1 MNRHPQVP
9 VVAGIPLVTEVAE
22 DIAFAPI
29 RIPRRWP
36 VDGAEDEPLVY
47 RYEVGVIPAEVRDS
61 VATGADRFFV
71 DERGELSFVG
81 HPGGLSPRQW
91 MRTVRAG
98 YEYVVRFESADEMN
112 DWEWLWKRQ
121 LWTYAMA
128 VRQRGLALHCS
139 LFLLPDGRAVACP
152 GISGAGKSTISR
164 LLAATAETTGVRVL
178 ADDRA
183 GVVIRPDGRLEAWS
197 TPWYSSAA
205 MSNAGHGE
213 LVALLLLHHGHG
225 ASVEPASRGE
235 ISRMLMRT
243 TALPFWSERLM
254 ADAFGM
260 VDAMVS
266 ATRWWDFRFAPTTD
280 EVAALVPRLL
290 SALDA
295 S

>member
-1 MNRHPQVP
+1 MAP
-9 VVAGIPLVTEVAE
+9 VVAGNPLVTEVSG
-22 DIAFAPI
+22 DVPYAPI
-29 RIPRRWP
+29 REPRRWP
-36 VDGAEDEPLVY
+36 VDGADDEPIVY
-47 RYEVGVIPAEVRDS
+47 RYEVGTIPPEVRDS
-61 VATGADRFFV
+61 VAPGADRYFV
-71 DERGELSFVG
+71 DERGELSFIG
-81 HPGGLSPRQW
+81 HPASLPPRQW
-91 MRTVRAG
+91 VRTVRAG

-128 VRQRGLALHCS
+128 VRHRGLALHCS

-164 LLAATAETTGVRVL
+164 LLAATASTTGVQVL

-183 GVVIRPDGRLEAWS
+183 GVVIRPDGSLRAWS
-197 TPWYSSAA
+197 TPWYSNAA
-205 MSNAGHGE
+205 MSNPGSGE
-213 LVALLLLHHGHG
+213 LVALLLLRHGRG
-225 ASVEPASRGE
+225 ASLVPAGQGD

-243 TALPFWSERLM
+243 TSLPFWSERLM

-266 ATRWWDFRFAPTTD
+266 ATRWWDFHFAPTTD
-280 EVAALVPRLL
+280 EAAALVPRLL
-290 SALDA
+290 SVLDA